1 MVMLELP
8 PTLLDRLLDARDR
21 CSGVSTD
28 TRAQLSGQMFFALKG
43 ANFDGNTF
51 VRQALEAGAVH
62 AVTTDRMW
70 EGHTDVTVVT
80 DELGALQRFAWA
92 YRKRWD
98 CPVLAM
104 TGSNGKTTTKEL
116 IRDVLATAYNVHA
129 TPGNFN
135 NHIGVPLTLLNASKQ
150 PEFVVVEMG
159 ANHQSEIDLLARIAE
174 PTCGYITNIGL
185 AHLEGFG
192 GERGVFLGKKELFDH
207 LVESGGLAFV
217 QSGDPKVVE
226 AAQGIEQR
234 VVIDTPAWRW
244 SNPANGAASV
254 TGPEG
259 QSCVVHLEGS
269 YNLANVV
276 AALRIGEHFGIPFEK
291 AAQAISAYQPSNH
304 RSQVVRT
311 ERNWVLL
318 DAYNANPSSVTHA
331 LDDFV
336 ARGHANPLILL
347 GDMAELGTASEQAH
361 LDVVLRARQSG
372 AELWTVGRWFG
383 EVHQKEHLSGWT
395 HWESFDI
402 LREQLEKKPPAG
414 RQILVKGS
422 RSAALERV
430 VPYL

>member
-1 MVMLELP
+1 MLELP
-8 PTLLDRLLDARDR
+8 HTLLERLLDARDR
-21 CSGVSTD
+21 CSGVATD
-28 TRAQLSGQMFFALKG
+28 TRAQLSGQMFFALQG

-51 VRQALEAGAVH
+51 VGQALEEGAGH
-62 AVTTDRMW
+62 AVTTDRSW
-70 EGHTDVTVVT
+70 EGHADVTVVPN
-80 DELGALQRFAWA
+80 ELGALQRLAWA

-98 CPVLAM
+98 CPVLGM

-116 IRDVLATAYNVHA
+116 IRDVLATAFNVHA

-135 NHIGVPLTLLNASKQ
+135 NHIGVPLTLLNAPTQ
-150 PEFVVVEMG
+150 PAFVVVEMG
-159 ANHQSEIDLLARIAE
+159 ANHQREIDLLSRIAE

-192 GERGVFLGKKELFDH
+192 GEQGVYLGKKELFDH
-207 LVESGGLAFV
+207 LGETGGLAFV
-217 QSGDPKVVE
+217 QSGDPKVVK

-234 VVIDTPAWRW
+234 VVVDTPAWRW
-244 SNPANGAASV
+244 NQPTDGPASV

-259 QSCVVHLEGS
+259 QSCMVHLEGS

-276 AALRIGEHFGIPFEK
+276 AALRIGEHFGIPFEQ
-291 AAQAISAYQPSNH
+291 AAQAISAYHPSNH
-304 RSQVVRT
+304 RSQAVQT

-331 LDDFV
+331 FADFT
-336 ARGHANPLILL
+336 ARGHAQPLILL

-361 LDVVLRARQSG
+361 LDVVQKALGSG
-372 AELWTVGRWFG
+372 AELWTVGCWFG
-383 EVHQKEHLSGWT
+383 EAHQKEHRSGWT
-395 HWESFDI
+395 HWESLDKI
-402 LREQLEKKPPAG
+402 LEHLQKAPLTD

-430 VPYL
+430 MPYL

>member
-1 MVMLELP
+1 MLELS

-21 CSGVSTD
+21 CGGVSTD

-62 AVTTDRMW
+62 AVTTDRAW
-70 EGHTDVTVVT
+70 EGHADVTVVS
-80 DELGALQRFAWA
+80 DELGALQRLAWA
-92 YRKRWD
+92 YRKRWN

-116 IRDVLATAYNVHA
+116 IRDVLATGHNVHA

-135 NHIGVPLTLLNASKQ
+135 NHIGVPLTLLNAPAQ

-159 ANHQSEIDLLARIAE
+159 ANHQREIDLLAQIAE

-207 LVESGGLAFV
+207 LVETGGLAFV
-217 QSGDPKVVE
+217 QMGDPKVVE
-226 AAQGIEQR
+226 AAEEVEQR
-234 VVIDTPAWRW
+234 VAIDTPAWNW
-244 SNPANGAASV
+244 NQPQDGPASV

-276 AALRIGEHFGIPFEK
+276 AALRIGEHFGIPFK
-291 AAQAISAYQPSNH
+291 QAVQAIAAYHPSNH
-304 RSQVVRT
+304 RSQAVQT

-331 LDDFV
+331 LADFA

-361 LDVVLRARQSG
+361 LDVAKKAIQSG
-372 AELWTVGRWFG
+372 AELWTLGRWFG
-383 EVHQKEHLSGWT
+383 EVHQRERLSGWT
-395 HWESFDI
+395 HWESMDT
-402 LREQLEKKPPAG
+402 LVAQLQTEPPAD

-430 VPYL
+430 MPYL